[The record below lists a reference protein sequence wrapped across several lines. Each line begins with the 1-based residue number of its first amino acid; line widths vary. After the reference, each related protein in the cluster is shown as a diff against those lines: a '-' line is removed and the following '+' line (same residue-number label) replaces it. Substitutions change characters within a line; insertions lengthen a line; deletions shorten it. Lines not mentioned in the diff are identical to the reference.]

1 MAMYLYAY
9 SLQSYWLFY
18 VFGSVAIAGRGLP
31 ELHSPVRHRRTSAY
45 RLNEDECQYI
55 DEFIKAPFSIVD
67 FVATS

>member
-9 SLQSYWLFY
+9 SLQSYWLFS
-18 VFGSVAIAGRGLP
+18 VFGAVAIAGMGLP

-45 RLNEDECQYI
+45 RLKENEKLF
-55 DEFIKAPFSIVD
+55 DEFFQASLCIFD

>member
-45 RLNEDECQYI
+45 RLKENENLYDDLNLQASLCI
-55 DEFIKAPFSIVD
+55 L
-67 FVATS
+67 TL